1 MAKRKTKAIEDN
13 KDPEFIEA
21 LDNVIE
27 QLEVS
32 ISEDPIKEKVKYF
45 RDKGYNDNQI
55 ASMLR
60 IHKQT
65 IEKL

>member
-1 MAKRKTKAIEDN
+1 MAKKKKEEVDTEY
-13 KDPEFIEA
+13 IEA

-32 ISEDPIKEKVKYF
+32 ISEDPIAVKVKYF
-45 RDKGYNDNQI
+45 RDRGYNDNQI
-55 ASMLR
+55 ASMLG

-65 IEKL
+65 ITKL